1 MSLLEHCRYDTFY
14 LTHIFWLYRLLELF
28 SCHLTT
34 LHTFWVSFRQKT
46 SKARQKNVLVSY
58 IGPVVVS
65 FFNSKKK
72 DFSNIEI
79 LRQWAV
85 QDKKVH
91 DINLFKEKNYFCT
104 IQKKLPKLDRSNF
117 GNYPVVQIKKLPR
130 VLQNH
135 PGKKQEKTNR
145 AW

>member
-1 MSLLEHCRYDTFY
+1 MSSSDHCPYF
-14 LTHIFWLYRLLELF
+14 LGVF
-28 SCHLTT
+28 S
-34 LHTFWVSFRQKT
+34 VEDIPRQK
-46 SKARQKNVLVSY
+46 KGLLSY

-79 LRQWAV
+79 LL
-85 QDKKVH
+85 VH

-104 IQKKLPKLDRSNF
+104 ILKKLPKLDRSNF
-117 GNYPVVQIKKLPR
+117 GNYPVVQFKQLPR

-135 PGKKQEKTNR
+135 PEKKQEKTNM